1 MLVTT
6 MIFLIAI
13 LVPRP
18 VVFSSG
24 LYGTIPKFAYNNFF
38 QSIDNVSIVH
48 PQPLLNKRK
57 FEMLCDQYERDKM
70 PLIAHSSID
79 ADILCSHRLEKALLL
94 DPAILPFL
102 GASGF
107 VPATVHPRAPVN
119 IILSRFYSSFVKT
132 AFQPT
137 VEDANLIQLT
147 YGGHSDILDG
157 MWPAIAENLGI
168 QSDTEHIQE
177 YKAFLKLYIQEWL

>member
-1 MLVTT
+1 
-6 MIFLIAI
+6 
-13 LVPRP
+13 
-18 VVFSSG
+18 VFSSG